1 MPALV
6 PELVHAAMEPSTSP
20 SDVLRQALVVA
31 RRLAVPELTD
41 WISREL
47 NGYDSD
53 EVLPDYRRVQ
63 GQLMVEHP
71 IRGAISFF
79 LPPDIAAPLSDFE
92 MRQSVP
98 ELMQLAQSTTN
109 VCYRYFPLEVEHM
122 LMQQMR
128 KGNGVAMRPVLMI
141 HVVQIQGGVI
151 EKVKTRVLE
160 WALDLEAKGVLGE
173 DMTFTPQEK
182 QTVQEQHYH
191 FGDVSGSQI
200 QIGSNGS
207 NQTQTQTGGDTA
219 ALSALIDVLRE
230 VIQQG
235 SLEVEAREEL
245 QAELATLQA
254 QAASPKPKRA
264 IIKATAGSIKAVL
277 ENAAGG
283 VLSAKAL
290 PYLTALL

>member
-6 PELVHAAMEPSTSP
+6 PELVNAAMEPSTSP
-20 SDVLRQALVVA
+20 SDLLRRALVVA
-31 RRLAVPELTD
+31 RRLGVSELTD
-41 WISREL
+41 WISSEL

-53 EVLPDYRRVQ
+53 EVPEYRRIK
-63 GQLMVEHP
+63 GQLMVENP
-71 IRGAISFF
+71 MRGRIPFF
-79 LPPDIAAPLSDFE
+79 VPPDIAEQLLNVSI
-92 MRQSVP
+92 RQSVP
-98 ELMQLAQSTTN
+98 ELIKLAQSTTGIYSHFSAN
-109 VCYRYFPLEVEHM
+109 NEYT
-122 LMQQMR
+122 LMQMMQAE
-128 KGNGVAMRPVLMI
+128 NGVAMRPTLKFST
-141 HVVQIQGGVI
+141 VQMQGII

-173 DMTFTPQEK
+173 GMTFTPQEK

-235 SLEVEAREEL
+235 SLEAEAREEL
-245 QAELATLQA
+245 RAELMTLQA
-254 QAASPKPKRA
+254 QAASPKPKWA
-264 IIKATAGSIKAVL
+264 IIKATVGSIKAVL

-283 VLSAKAL
+283 VLSAKVL

>member
-1 MPALV
+1 
-6 PELVHAAMEPSTSP
+6 
-20 SDVLRQALVVA
+20 
-31 RRLAVPELTD
+31 
-41 WISREL
+41 
-47 NGYDSD
+47 
-53 EVLPDYRRVQ
+53 
-63 GQLMVEHP
+63 
-71 IRGAISFF
+71 
-79 LPPDIAAPLSDFE
+79 
-92 MRQSVP
+92 
-98 ELMQLAQSTTN
+98 
-109 VCYRYFPLEVEHM
+109 
-122 LMQQMR
+122 
-128 KGNGVAMRPVLMI
+128 
-141 HVVQIQGGVI
+141 
-151 EKVKTRVLE
+151 
-160 WALDLEAKGVLGE
+160 
-173 DMTFTPQEK
+173 
-182 QTVQEQHYH
+182 VQEQHYH

-254 QAASPKPKRA
+254 QAASPKPKWA
-264 IIKATAGSIKAVL
+264 IIKATVGSIKAVL

>member
-1 MPALV
+1 
-6 PELVHAAMEPSTSP
+6 MEPSTSP
-20 SDVLRQALVVA
+20 SDLLRQALVVA

-53 EVLPDYRRVQ
+53 EVPDYRRIK
-63 GQLMVEHP
+63 GQLMAENPRRGP
-71 IRGAISFF
+71 IPFF
-79 LPPDIAAPLSDFE
+79 VPPDIAAPLSDFE

-98 ELMQLAQSTTN
+98 ELMQLVQSTNN
-109 VCYRYFPLEVEHM
+109 VCCYYFPFEVEHM

-141 HVVQIQGGVI
+141 HVVQIQGVI

-173 DMTFTPQEK
+173 GMTFTPQEK

-245 QAELATLQA
+245 QAELVTLQA

-283 VLSAKAL
+283 VLSAKVL

>member
-41 WISREL
+41 WISSEL
-47 NGYDSD
+47 NGYDPK
-53 EVLPDYRRVQ
+53 EVPDYRRV
-63 GQLMVEHP
+63 
-71 IRGAISFF
+71 RGELIVVTEDGIEPLFIPS
-79 LPPDIAAPLSDFE
+79 AALTEVLSNQIVDVPVFDLQMHVQNIEKPFCIPSPLSIRDPLLVIAG
-92 MRQSVP
+92 RQK
-98 ELMQLAQSTTN
+98 
-109 VCYRYFPLEVEHM
+109 
-122 LMQQMR
+122 
-128 KGNGVAMRPVLMI
+128 KGHSAIMVSA
-141 HVVQIQGGVI
+141 VQIQGI
-151 EKVKTRVLE
+151 LEKVKTRVLE

-173 DMTFTPQEK
+173 GMTFTPQEK

-207 NQTQTQTGGDTA
+207 HQTQTQTGGDTA
-219 ALSALIDVLRE
+219 ALSALIEVLRE

-235 SLEVEAREEL
+235 RLEAEAREEL

-283 VLSAKAL
+283 VLSAKVQ

>member
-6 PELVHAAMEPSTSP
+6 PELVNAAMESSTLP
-20 SDVLRQALVVA
+20 SDVLRRALVVA
-31 RRLAVPELTD
+31 QRLGVSERTD
-41 WISREL
+41 WISSEL
-47 NGYDSD
+47 NGYDPK
-53 EVLPDYRRVQ
+53 EVPDYRRVRGELIVVTQ
-63 GQLMVEHP
+63 DGIEPLFIPSTLAEVLSNQIVDVPVFDLQMRVQDIEKPFCIPFRLGIKDELLVIAGRQKKGHPALMVS
-71 IRGAISFF
+71 A
-79 LPPDIAAPLSDFE
+79 
-92 MRQSVP
+92 
-98 ELMQLAQSTTN
+98 
-109 VCYRYFPLEVEHM
+109 
-122 LMQQMR
+122 
-128 KGNGVAMRPVLMI
+128 
-141 HVVQIQGGVI
+141 VQIQGI
-151 EKVKTRVLE
+151 LEKVKTRVLE

-173 DMTFTPQEK
+173 GMTFTPQEK

-235 SLEVEAREEL
+235 HLEAEAREEL

-254 QAASPKPKRA
+254 QAASPKPKWA

>member
-6 PELVHAAMEPSTSP
+6 PELVNAAMEPSTSP
-20 SDVLRQALVVA
+20 SDLLRQALVVA

-41 WISREL
+41 WISSEL
-47 NGYDSD
+47 KGYKSD
-53 EVLPDYRRVQ
+53 DVPEYRRVRARFMGLDEKDNLIQ
-63 GQLMVEHP
+63 FPTSPEMIELFSNFAVRDSVPLLMSYAQDKITIYSVPTSIDERFTQRAYEKYRFRMHP
-71 IRGAISFF
+71 VRV
-79 LPPDIAAPLSDFE
+79 LSDI
-92 MRQSVP
+92 Q
-98 ELMQLAQSTTN
+98 QQGI
-109 VCYRYFPLEVEHM
+109 LE
-122 LMQQMR
+122 Q
-128 KGNGVAMRPVLMI
+128 
-141 HVVQIQGGVI
+141 
-151 EKVKTRVLE
+151 VKTRVLE

-173 DMTFTPQEK
+173 GMTFTPQEK

-219 ALSALIDVLRE
+219 ALSALIEVLRE
-230 VIQQG
+230 VIQQER
-235 SLEVEAREEL
+235 LEAEAREEL
-245 QAELATLQA
+245 RAELMTLQA
-254 QAASPKPKRA
+254 QAASPKPKWA
-264 IIKATAGSIKAVL
+264 IIKATVGSIKAVL